1 MTAII
6 IEDEIPGAKRLEK
19 LLTEKKFTVLTIL
32 TSVENSLKWL
42 ESNHH
47 PDLVFMDIKLRD
59 GNCFRI
65 LDKIQINSKIVFTTA
80 FDEFALKAFN
90 YNAIDYLLKPIDE
103 RKLDKMISKYATFQ
117 TGFQNGLSWK
127 ALEENIENKFK
138 NSFLVAAGN
147 GIKKIETEE
156 IICFFSDANSSFIL
170 TNENRQFVINSSL
183 DSLELQLHP
192 NFFFRISRKHI
203 MNKKYISGW
212 SNDGQIMLVIP
223 EAKDLEFIV
232 SRLRTK
238 SFLEWYKKE

>member
-1 MTAII
+1 MTALI

-19 LLTEKKFTVLTIL
+19 LLIEKKFTVLTIL

-80 FDEFALKAFN
+80 YDEFALKAFD

-103 RKLDKMISKYATFQ
+103 SKLDKMLSKFNTLKTSFKNDLDWA
-117 TGFQNGLSWK
+117 S
-127 ALEENIENKFK
+127 LEENLENKYK
-138 NSFLVAAGN
+138 TSFLVSTVN
-147 GIKKIETEE
+147 KIKKIEVAEV
-156 IICFFSDANSSFIL
+156 ICFFSDANATFIL

-212 SNDGQIMLVIP
+212 SSDGQIILVIP
-223 EAKDLEFIV
+223 EAKHLEFIV

-238 SFLEWYKKE
+238 SFLEWYKK